1 MSERFEILLKFLE
14 RFDREVEGREM
25 SEPDGNTRVQLERLA
40 RGSLPEGEQQ
50 ETFALL
56 DRHPDWI
63 GWLAREVKA
72 LRPANE

>member
-14 RFDREVEGREM
+14 RFEGEVEGREM
-25 SEPDGNTRVQLERLA
+25 SKPDGNARLKLDRLA
-40 RGSLPEGEQQ
+40 HGTLPEREQQ
-50 ETFALL
+50 EAFALL
-56 DRHPDWI
+56 DQHPEWI